1 MDDPVS
7 RAIAVLNDALERDP
21 EAITQ
26 LVNLRVECNAKL
38 AAHPTVRVG
47 LHEGPD
53 GDVRKVGVLGLLNG
67 VLGDSPGGVIGA
79 KGRMDRQSGLILKV
93 HEFVDLRL
101 EKVDV
106 IA

>member
-1 MDDPVS
+1 MSDAVS

-26 LVNLRVECNAKL
+26 LVNLRVACNTEL
-38 AAHPTVRVG
+38 AAHPVIQVAEQKGETRI
-47 LHEGPD
+47 
-53 GDVRKVGVLGLLNG
+53 GVLGLING
-67 VLGDSPGGVIGA
+67 ALGDSPSGVIGA
-79 KGRMDRQSGLILKV
+79 KGSLDTATGQFTRIKR
-93 HEFVDLRL
+93 FVDLRN